1 MAMDR
6 CLPQVFLWR
15 NPFTGTDSIVL
26 VGFFAL
32 CVSRVIVLKCDVK
45 ALGGVYCFSFLTVMV
60 IFAIGNI
67 LLKIKRPSLPREVTT
82 GWVQSVVGLVAV
94 IIALLGNILGKPD
107 LLTTFFVYF
116 MLVGWFVGS
125 HHVPTCAYLAVAV

>member
-1 MAMDR
+1 MDR